1 MLHEYAVE
9 PHAMGSDWYTFRYL
23 IDKFG
28 FDRGRLISR
37 FPKSWFREVYSA
49 SAGFSDTQRK
59 YMEEMLAQAKK
70 YKVVHSGRPY
80 DPSLGGW
87 LDNALAQQAAAPFH
101 AIIAQVKPT
110 EQEVVLE
117 AANVDERHPL
127 MAAPHTW
134 EVARV
139 GAVLANAMRPMLKSA
154 RIVLLVDPYFDIR
167 EARYQET
174 LQACLEIAQSNN
186 AGGTRCEIHYR
197 DHDTRPPPEIVE
209 RQAHRWLDGIIPDGM
224 SIALFA
230 WQEKAGGEDFHAR
243 YLLTDVG
250 GIGVDAGF
258 SAEGNHQKVLLGLL
272 ALDFAQ
278 AKMEDFERGSSV
290 YDLVEPVLEI
300 GADGR
305 TRRL

>member
-1 MLHEYAVE
+1 MLREYAVE
-9 PHAMGSDWYTFRYL
+9 PHAIGSDWNTFRYL
-23 IDKFG
+23 IEKFG

-37 FPKSWFREVYSA
+37 FPKRWLRDVYSA
-49 SAGFSDTQRK
+49 SAGFTDLQRK
-59 YMEEMLAQAKK
+59 YLEEMLAQAKK
-70 YKVVHSGRPY
+70 YKVVPSGRPY

-87 LDNALAQQAAAPFH
+87 LDNALAQHGVAPFH
-101 AIIAQVKPT
+101 AIISEVNAT
-110 EQEVVLE
+110 GQEVVLK
-117 AANVDERHPL
+117 AADVDDLTPL
-127 MAAPHTW
+127 MISPHTW

-139 GAVLANAMRPMLKSA
+139 GTVLADAISPMLRAA
-154 RIVLLVDPYFDIR
+154 RTLLFVDPYFDIR

-174 LQACLEIAQSNN
+174 LQACLEIVQSNN

-243 YLLTDVG
+243 YLLSDVG

-258 SAEGNHQKVLLGLL
+258 SAEGDHQKVLLGLL

-300 GADGR
+300 AADGR